1 MAIYTSGFICQWALE
16 EKDGVLSAFRII
28 DRVEVDIPTNAPSG
42 AIVIA
47 TQVACFAV
55 LSFKSDDPEDFEV
68 IFTAIAPNGERI
80 RPQRFKIQ
88 TAGGSH
94 GHQMR
99 IGMNFD
105 PRNVGLW
112 WIEILVNGKVALKM
126 PLALALPTDQSAPP
140 ENSSREPQVP

>member
-28 DRVEVDIPTNAPSG
+28 DRIEVDIPTGVPPG

-55 LSFKSDDPEDFEV
+55 LFFKSDAPEELEV
-68 IFTAIAPNGERI
+68 VFTAIAPNGERI
-80 RPQRFKIQ
+80 RPQNFKIR
-88 TAGGSH
+88 TGGGSH

-105 PRNVGLW
+105 PRNIGLW
-112 WIEILVNGKVALKM
+112 WIEIFVNGKVALKM
-126 PLALALPTDQSAPP
+126 PLSLVLPNHSSLI
-140 ENSSREPQVP
+140 ENSSQERQSP

>member
-16 EKDGVLSAFRII
+16 ERDGVLSAIRII
-28 DRVEVDIPTNAPSG
+28 DRVEVDIPKDVPPG
-42 AIVIA
+42 AIVVA

-68 IFTAIAPNGERI
+68 VFTAIAPNGERI
-80 RPQRFKIQ
+80 RPQKFNIQ
-88 TAGGSH
+88 TGGGSH

-112 WIEILVNGKVALKM
+112 WIEILVSGEVALRM
-126 PLALALPTDQSAPP
+126 PLALVLPTDPT
-140 ENSSREPQVP
+140 SSLESRSQEQRA